1 MVSDKLFHVEGWFN
15 LPDKFPGGC
24 GEALVLMGA
33 YLQEQK
39 RHGGEIKNEES
50 DGDLFSNLMANADKR
65 AVVSYSFSRLDK
77 ETNEY
82 VGVDS
87 FE

>member
-1 MVSDKLFHVEGWFN
+1 
-15 LPDKFPGGC
+15 
-24 GEALVLMGA
+24 
-33 YLQEQK
+33 
-39 RHGGEIKNEES
+39 
-50 DGDLFSNLMANADKR
+50 MANADKR
-65 AVVSYSFSRLDK
+65 AAVSYSFSRLDK

>member
-33 YLQEQK
+33 YLQ
-39 RHGGEIKNEES
+39 
-50 DGDLFSNLMANADKR
+50 
-65 AVVSYSFSRLDK
+65 
-77 ETNEY
+77 TNEY